1 MSRFTV
7 PRGATRTILGAA
19 AVLTLLTVLARIT
32 GFGRNIVFARTVGS
46 TCLNSTYT
54 TVNTV
59 PNILFEVVAGGAL
72 ASLVVPLLAHAVA
85 GGDRAHVDRT
95 ASALLTWTVVVLSPV
110 AILVAVA
117 AGPIARFMLAGADC
131 GGGAVVGASM
141 LRVFAPQVVL
151 YGVGIVLTGVLQAH
165 RRFGGPAVA
174 PLLSSLV
181 VIAAYLTY
189 GLLARDTTDIAT
201 LTLTQQLVLSVGTTL
216 GVVALSMCLLV
227 PISRLGLR
235 LRPTLHFPIGVARHV
250 RALAYAGTAALV
262 AQQASVAVV
271 LLLGNRAFDVAVAVY
286 AQAQTIF
293 LLPWAVLAVP
303 VATTV
308 FPRLAERWSSGDR
321 VQYARQLSASA
332 RIVVLLCAAASAA
345 MVAASRPLARVM
357 FQDVPGVDSVATLA
371 TAIIGFSFGLVG
383 YGMFAL
389 LSRAL
394 YAAAVTRLTALVCV
408 AGWATVIVADVA
420 LAAALPERERVLA
433 LSIGNS
439 VGMTVLGL
447 ALVIAVVVTAGRSA
461 VSGLAHV
468 SGVGLLGAA
477 AAGWVG
483 WRVEQALDSGGVWA
497 AVLQGFASVCVSL
510 LVFGAVVTLLAR
522 TAVIESVS
530 ALRAT
535 EADVSGGR
543 VHGTA

>member
-1 MSRFTV
+1 MTRLGV
-7 PRGATRTILGAA
+7 RGATGTVLGAA
-19 AVLTLLTVLARIT
+19 ALVTALTVLARMT
-32 GFGRNIVFARTVGS
+32 GFGRNVVFARTVGS
-46 TCLNSTYT
+46 TCLNSTYV

-85 GGDRAHVDRT
+85 GRDRAHVDQT
-95 ASALLTWTVVVLSPV
+95 ASALLTWTVLVLTPV
-110 AILVAVA
+110 AVVVAVA

-131 GGGAVVGASM
+131 GGAAEVGASM

-181 VIAAYLTY
+181 VIAAYVTY
-189 GLLARDTTDIAT
+189 GVLAPDSTDIAT

-216 GVVALSMCLLV
+216 GVVALSLGLLV
-227 PISRLGLR
+227 PVSRLGLR
-235 LRPTLHFPIGVARHV
+235 LRPNLHFPSGVARQV
-250 RALAYAGTAALV
+250 RALAYAGMAALI

-286 AQAQTIF
+286 TQAQTVF

-332 RIVVLLCAAASAA
+332 RLVVLLCLAAAAA
-345 MVAASRPLARVM
+345 MVAAARPLARVM
-357 FQDVPGVDSVATLA
+357 FQDVPGVDSVDTLTA
-371 TAIIGFSFGLVG
+371 AIIGFSFGLVG
-383 YGMFAL
+383 YGLFAL

-394 YAAAVTRLTALVCV
+394 YAAAVTRLTAVACV
-408 AGWATVIVADVA
+408 AGWATVMVADVA
-420 LAAALPERERVLA
+420 LAAAMPESERVLA
-433 LSIGNS
+433 LSVGNS
-439 VGMTVLGL
+439 VGMTVLGV
-447 ALVIAVVVTAGRSA
+447 ALVAAVVVTAGRSA
-461 VSGLAHV
+461 LAGLAHV
-468 SGVGLLGAA
+468 TGVGLLGAA
-477 AAGWVG
+477 VAGWLG
-483 WRVEQALDSGGVWA
+483 WRVEQAIDSGGVWA
-497 AVLQGFASVCVSL
+497 AVLQGFATASLSLVVYGCVVAVL
-510 LVFGAVVTLLAR
+510 AGAVVR
-522 TAVIESVS
+522 ESIR

-535 EADVSGGR
+535 ETELSGVSA
-543 VHGTA
+543 HGTA